1 MAQALQRQLIKA
13 QAQPKAHN
21 FFPRVVACKRRRQQ
35 LYDNNNTVYI
45 YSIIVICFSV
55 GSDEAPL
62 LWCLG
67 HILYLR
73 LLP

>member
-1 MAQALQRQLIKA
+1 MAQTPQKWCFIAADRET
-13 QAQPKAHN
+13 
-21 FFPRVVACKRRRQQ
+21 
-35 LYDNNNTVYI
+35 DNNNTVYI